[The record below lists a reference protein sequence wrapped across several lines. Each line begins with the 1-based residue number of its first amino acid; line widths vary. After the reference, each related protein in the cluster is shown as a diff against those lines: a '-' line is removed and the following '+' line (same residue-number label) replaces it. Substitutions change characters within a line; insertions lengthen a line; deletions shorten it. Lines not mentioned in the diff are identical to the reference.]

1 MTVDHRPRGLAES
14 GGGGGVGGLGLRNC
28 SALNR
33 HVHYHCCVI
42 DGVFEPVEKA
52 DDVPQAV
59 RFRAA
64 ADLTPEAVATIAEQ
78 VRVRVLRWFARS
90 GLDGD
95 GPWRCY
101 LEPPDSVAAALAG
114 YVWSGLGS
122 PVVAER
128 WQHAHVVRSAI
139 ELGWTEL
146 VDALIARAESGRAG
160 PFADQGARILCVACP
175 PMSADWA
182 CARRHGEPAD
192 LATLCDSA
200 PELSSRTPCTH
211 SGACRSDTPDVG

>member
-90 GLDGD
+90 GLIAPDQ
-95 GPWRCY
+95 PAHQPRSVHR
-101 LEPPDSVAAALAG
+101 LQRRPPRRAPRRAI
-114 YVWSGLGS
+114 SG
-122 PVVAER
+122 
-128 WQHAHVVRSAI
+128 
-139 ELGWTEL
+139 
-146 VDALIARAESGRAG
+146 
-160 PFADQGARILCVACP
+160 
-175 PMSADWA
+175 
-182 CARRHGEPAD
+182 
-192 LATLCDSA
+192 
-200 PELSSRTPCTH
+200 
-211 SGACRSDTPDVG
+211 